1 MTSVILKSKIPYDDE
16 NQLNDIIFP
25 SNIVNMGIPDYL
37 DSESPYKDYLSLNQ
51 NNNNKIF

>member
-37 DSESPYKDYLSLNQ
+37 DSESPYKDYLSLN
-51 NNNNKIF
+51 